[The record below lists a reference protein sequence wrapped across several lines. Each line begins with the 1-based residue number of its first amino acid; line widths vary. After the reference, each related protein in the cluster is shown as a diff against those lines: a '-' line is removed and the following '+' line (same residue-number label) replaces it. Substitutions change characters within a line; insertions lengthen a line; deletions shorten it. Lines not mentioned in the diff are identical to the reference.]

1 MARIH
6 RQSLPGYEVTSS
18 DQADDRI
25 CYILGTAS
33 GLQGSLGF
41 LRSHEGILVL
51 AHSTAQ
57 PVALDEAGSHPVDT
71 HSPGA
76 QHTGQ

>member
-41 LRSHEGILVL
+41 LRSRDPLKFGN
-51 AHSTAQ
+51 
-57 PVALDEAGSHPVDT
+57 GSGPHFDCR
-71 HSPGA
+71 
-76 QHTGQ
+76 